1 MVYLEVGMTD
11 YNLVQYVD
19 YVDTVPTNRKIKK
32 KIFINNEWQEQ
43 VFIQVDWSRALETW
57 LREKYPNQGYL
68 KDWWLTSKRVTIND
82 KIYVH
87 WKLCE

>member
-1 MVYLEVGMTD
+1 MGFNYYDHVD
-11 YNLVQYVD
+11 IVD
-19 YVDTVPTNRKIKK
+19 YVPVNQKIKK
-32 KIFINNEWQEQ
+32 KILIDGEWQEQ

-68 KDWWLTSKRVTIND
+68 KDWWMTGKGVTIND
-82 KIYVH
+82 KVYVH

>member
-1 MVYLEVGMTD
+1 MTD

-19 YVDTVPTNRKIKK
+19 HVDTVPTNRKIKK

-43 VFIQVDWSRALETW
+43 LFIQVDWSRALETW

-68 KDWWLTSKRVTIND
+68 KDWWLTNKRVTIND
-82 KIYVH
+82 KIYVY